1 MKKQNN
7 KDVLQVLANFKKIL
21 DHKPSVDHMYNEVLM
36 MKFKI
41 KPLQGDISLFNVKNS
56 RLIEVLWSLGKL
68 DELFQKEYR
77 KLSLAEQEIFFKAF
91 DEVHRKLQGELN
103 GINLKTEQLSRLS
116 PVVEMEIFKE
126 NLQKKTN

>member
-7 KDVLQVLANFKKIL
+7 KDILQVLANFKKIL
-21 DHKPSVDHMYNEVLM
+21 DHKPDALHMYNEVLM

-41 KPLQGDISLFNVKNS
+41 KPLQGDISLFNVKNN

-77 KLSLAEQEIFFKAF
+77 QLPSSEQKIFFRAF
-91 DEVHRKLQGELN
+91 NEMHNRLQGELN
-103 GINLKTEQLSRLS
+103 EINLKTEQLSNLS